1 MSLFKV
7 FDVAGQG
14 MSAQMLRLNAT
25 ASNISN
31 ANTVAGSEAEAYRAR
46 HPVFQ
51 TVLDAAGGMHSAGVM
66 VTEVAESMAAPEVMH
81 QPDHPLANADGNVFM
96 SNVSLPEEMANLISA
111 SRAYQTNVEVL
122 STSKELVLRTLAL
135 GR

>member
-14 MSAQMLRLNAT
+14 MSAQMVRLNAT

-31 ANTVAGSEAEAYRAR
+31 ANTVAGSADEAYRAR
-46 HPVFQ
+46 QPVFQ
-51 TVLDAAGGMHSAGVM
+51 TVLDAAGGMHSAGVT
-66 VTEVAESMAAPEVMH
+66 VTEITESMADPDVMH
-81 QPDHPLANADGNVFM
+81 QPDHPLADGNGNVFM

>member
-31 ANTVAGSEAEAYRAR
+31 ANTVAGSAEDAYRAR

-51 TVLDAAGGMHSAGVM
+51 TVLDATGEMHSAGVT
-66 VTEVAESMAAPEVMH
+66 VTEVAQSMAAPEVMH
-81 QPDHPLANADGNVFM
+81 QPDHPLADADGNVFM

>member
-51 TVLDAAGGMHSAGVM
+51 TVLDATGEMHSAGVM
-66 VTEVAESMAAPEVMH
+66 VTEVAESTAEPEVMH
-81 QPDHPLANADGNVFM
+81 QPDHPLADADGNVFM